1 MNTESAIYDIVTD
14 DVTRQEG
21 FYDFK
26 LLKITSNA
34 VLYRASKAGKYFLV
48 KTTKDNSELQLR
60 MLRRE
65 YELSIGC
72 DHPHI
77 VHIYTIEEHLPVGVG
92 IVMEFVD
99 GCTLADYLQRP
110 LTKAERERIFEEL
123 LSAVGYLHKRGI
135 VHNDLKPEN
144 ILVTNLDNTLKI
156 IDFGLADSDAEFVL
170 CKLGCTPRYA
180 SPELRE
186 RGRVDAR
193 SDIYSI
199 GVLMH
204 DIFGGRHRSIAKRC
218 MRQLPDDR
226 YENIAAL
233 QRAWRSRNRVWRV
246 MLVAV
251 AVLLFVAPMVLLWRM
266 KMNEAEVVD
275 VRTELLATIERE
287 VNVIYEAA
295 ADSVSRA
302 PYREFADNHINHF
315 ALRLAAYM
323 NEHIITI
330 ESAELNAVAVN
341 AYTLQVNRCYESLME
356 TASLLNSIRSADLSV
371 EERDFYNALL
381 KAQKPYLPYS
391 GE

>member
-1 MNTESAIYDIVTD
+1 MVRVAADLNELIDSLLFA
-14 DVTRQEG
+14 DV
-21 FYDFK
+21 
-26 LLKITSNA
+26 
-34 VLYRASKAGKYFLV
+34 
-48 KTTKDNSELQLR
+48 
-60 MLRRE
+60 
-65 YELSIGC
+65 
-72 DHPHI
+72 
-77 VHIYTIEEHLPVGVG
+77 PVN
-92 IVMEFVD
+92 IW
-99 GCTLADYLQRP
+99 C
-110 LTKAERERIFEEL
+110 
-123 LSAVGYLHKRGI
+123 I

-156 IDFGLADSDAEFVL
+156 IDFSLADSDAEFVL

-199 GVLMH
+199 GVLMR
-204 DIFGGRHRSIAKRC
+204 DIFGGRHRSIARRC

-266 KMNEAEVVD
+266 KMSEAEVVD
-275 VRTELLATIERE
+275 VRTELLTTIERE
-287 VNVIYEAA
+287 VNAIYEAA

-356 TASLLNSIRSADLSV
+356 AASVLGSIRSADLSV